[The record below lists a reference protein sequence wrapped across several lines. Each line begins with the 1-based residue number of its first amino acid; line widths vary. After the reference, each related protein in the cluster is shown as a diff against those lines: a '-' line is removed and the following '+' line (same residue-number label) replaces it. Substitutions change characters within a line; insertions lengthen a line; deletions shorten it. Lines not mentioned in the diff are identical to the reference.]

1 MGAERWQH
9 AIVERGK
16 PRVYIQ
22 QFLDLRLPEPEYLSL
37 VKELGLEKPFE
48 EEAAS
53 RVMEM
58 YLEELNDG
66 SQFDHVH
73 LQQGDGLVVL
83 VTVISYPY
91 KQDTYDRLLA
101 EHIAKKAL
109 GTT

>member
-22 QFLDLRLPEPEYLSL
+22 QFLDLRLPVAEYLTI
-37 VKELGLEKPFE
+37 VGELGLEKPFE

-53 RVMEM
+53 RVMET
-58 YLEELNDG
+58 YLEDLSDG

-83 VTVISYPY
+83 ITVISYPY
-91 KQDTYDRLLA
+91 KQGTYDRLLA
-101 EHIAKKAL
+101 EHVAKKAL
-109 GTT
+109 GTN